1 MLSFVTDVG
10 VVVTATAY
18 VFVATDC
25 GGVTKTVFAGVSTDF
40 GGVIVYVDDDA
51 ACD

>member
-1 MLSFVTDVG
+1 MSFVTDVD

-18 VFVATDC
+18 VVVATDC